1 MGRNSA
7 KIEAEMR
14 FFMRILRR
22 SAARYP
28 VIDGMASV
36 DLKLRSPRYLFDE
49 RDPAPVHKRDLDDEA
64 ANYIMTSFREI
75 EDQKHVKL
83 ALYFESLD
91 DFKDNTLEIR
101 EAVKAHFAFQAQLK
115 RREFRG
121 ILNQGFLSLAIGL
134 TFLFI
139 CSYIS
144 DGAAKPNDLLGSMRY
159 EGFFILAWVSMWRP
173 ISAFLYDWWP
183 MRESVVMYRRLSQID
198 IEIIDASAQRADTKS
213 EARDEIRSELRAEVK
228 VMEPVRR
235 IDENKPG
242 SWRDIAITPSKAGK
256 IAVSTTA

>member
-1 MGRNSA
+1 
-7 KIEAEMR
+7 
-14 FFMRILRR
+14 MRILRR

-36 DLKLRSPRYLFDE
+36 ELKLRSPRYLFDE

-64 ANYIMTSFREI
+64 ASYILTSFREI

-91 DFKDNTLEIR
+91 DFKGDEREIR

-115 RREFRG
+115 KREFKD
-121 ILNQGFLSLAIGL
+121 IMNQGFVSLAIGL

-144 DGAAKPNDLLGSMRY
+144 DGTAKPNDLLGSMRY

-183 MRESVVMYRRLSQID
+183 MRESAVMFRRLSEVE
-198 IEIIDASAQRADTKS
+198 IEIIDASATVAQPRAELKTEVKSIGKEAPHEQMRRADDRPANWRELAIAQAKS
-213 EARDEIRSELRAEVK
+213 SKI
-228 VMEPVRR
+228 P
-235 IDENKPG
+235 
-242 SWRDIAITPSKAGK
+242 IT
-256 IAVSTTA
+256 TTA

>member
-1 MGRNSA
+1 
-7 KIEAEMR
+7 
-14 FFMRILRR
+14 MRILRR

-36 DLKLRSPRYLFDE
+36 ELKLRSPRHLFDE

-64 ANYIMTSFREI
+64 ASYILTSFREI

-91 DFKDNTLEIR
+91 DFKENEREIR

-115 RREFRG
+115 KREFKE
-121 ILNQGFLSLAIGL
+121 IMNQGFLSLAIGL

-144 DGAAKPNDLLGSMRY
+144 DGTAKPNDLLGSMRY

-183 MRESVVMYRRLSQID
+183 MRESAVMFRRLSEIE
-198 IEIIDASAQRADTKS
+198 IEIIDASAATSAQTSVARIETKPAVEPLRRADDKPANWRELAIAPTKS
-213 EARDEIRSELRAEVK
+213 TKI
-228 VMEPVRR
+228 P
-235 IDENKPG
+235 
-242 SWRDIAITPSKAGK
+242 IT
-256 IAVSTTA
+256 TTA